1 MLLCSIYLYNNSQ
14 RQVEKK
20 RVSNKDGRKENLLFS
35 LFFPP
40 DRFQWMDIAGY
51 LTRNSAPLLNRD
63 RRIVDDIT
71 TRREKVERR
80 KVSETMEEYEI
91 KFSEN
96 LFEECEYEN
105 ISWGGGKKKWAR
117 ISRCKIASREWKQT
131 EE

>member
-1 MLLCSIYLYNNSQ
+1 
-14 RQVEKK
+14 
-20 RVSNKDGRKENLLFS
+20 
-35 LFFPP
+35 
-40 DRFQWMDIAGY
+40 MDIAGY

-105 ISWGGGKKKWAR
+105 ISWEGEKKK
-117 ISRCKIASREWKQT
+117 
-131 EE
+131 